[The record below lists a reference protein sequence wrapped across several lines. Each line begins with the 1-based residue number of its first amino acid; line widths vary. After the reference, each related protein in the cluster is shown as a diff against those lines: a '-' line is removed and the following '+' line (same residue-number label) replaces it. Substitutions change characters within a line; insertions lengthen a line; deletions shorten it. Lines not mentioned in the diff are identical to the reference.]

1 MIMEI
6 QQVSDDL
13 YVIDGMTVATT
24 PGSTKG
30 KSEDEVKALLLTII
44 AQATRKLEN

>member
-6 QQVSDDL
+6 QQLSDDV
-13 YVIDGMTVATT
+13 YVINGMIVATA

-30 KSEDEVKALLLTII
+30 KSEDEVKAILVAII
-44 AQATRKLEN
+44 EQATSNLKT